1 MSVEFEA
8 RGDIAILR
16 LKGEFYGGKETDE
29 LDAKIKEL
37 QDSGNRKL
45 VLNLSKA
52 RHMTTLPLGSLIKA
66 HINYT
71 KRGAQVRLCGVND
84 RIHHVLV
91 VTRLILVFGDDY
103 QQTEEEAI
111 ASFAQRSSSGPE
123 PQPMDQ
129 EAEPERGRESGSPI
143 GTRF

>member
-16 LKGEFYGGKETDE
+16 LKGEFYGGSETDE

-45 VLNLSKA
+45 VLNLSNA
-52 RHMTTLPLGSLIKA
+52 VYMTTLPIASIIKA

-71 KRGAQVRLCGVND
+71 KRGAQVRLCGV
-84 RIHHVLV
+84 REKVHQVFVICRLVL
-91 VTRLILVFGDDY
+91 IFGDDY

-111 ASFAQRSSSGPE
+111 ASLKALSG
-123 PQPMDQ
+123 QT
-129 EAEPERGRESGSPI
+129 A
-143 GTRF
+143 